1 MPHSPPSK
9 GVPMVRAESSQ
20 TIAFPQQAAP
30 KPVFPPEPETRPATP
45 LPSPLGP
52 IVFAA
57 VLGAFWVGAGAA
69 YLWGYFG
76 PGGLFRLDL
85 QESIIVAFAIF
96 VPPMLMVASAWTFT
110 RGQLFTA
117 AAEQITAATDRL
129 FAADEA
135 AGRRAARLGRAVR
148 TELDALNVGLD
159 SAFARLRA
167 LEGVLE
173 NQIAALDEAAAR
185 VDVRAET
192 AANRLSQERERIDS
206 IADLLADAASRAGEL
221 VAGRAAQI
229 KSVIESAEG
238 ALKSAGASLEAQG
251 MQFRAAA
258 ESATEAP
265 HTVAVE
271 LDKQAKRIES
281 VSDAAMARAE
291 FILGR
296 HERHRVAM
304 GELLQRLKEEGASFE
319 TVIETQH
326 ASLTHAVESL
336 SGQSQQLGA
345 LADDTDRR
353 FELIMANAATRTSQL
368 TGAFG
373 KEVERLFAA
382 TESTQATLTKV
393 IETLHDAG
401 TGAQALI
408 TETAAEA
415 KNSANSLVGEAMA
428 EGERLL
434 RLASQIENETRTLKA
449 ALAESV
455 EDVERH
461 LLALPSVARQEAQR
475 VRELV
480 KAESEEILDLS
491 ARTLSTLHAR
501 AATRTTRPGGGDG
514 SSSETVEADGD
525 GLRGLARRLT
535 QRSSGRAKRK
545 EPAPKDSGEPKSWNM
560 RSLLAAAD
568 TGEGSKEMQPGEAAA
583 LGALETALSDLAIDL
598 QPIIDG
604 LPPTDDD
611 WRSYLEGDRAVFAR
625 RLADSIDAESV
636 DRICSAYRDDLHFR
650 EAADAYLAEFEGLL
664 VRAKEGDGN
673 GLLTSTLLSAD
684 TGKIYLAVA
693 YALGRLS

>member
-1 MPHSPPSK
+1 
-9 GVPMVRAESSQ
+9 MVRVETGQ
-20 TIAFPQQAAP
+20 TIAFPQQTP
-30 KPVFPPEPETRPATP
+30 KAVPPDEPETRPAVS
-45 LPSPLGP
+45 LPSPWGP

-76 PGGLFRLDL
+76 PGGLFKLDL
-85 QESIIVAFAIF
+85 QETFIVAFAIF

-110 RGQLFTA
+110 RGQMFA
-117 AAEQITAATDRL
+117 AATEQLTAATDRL

-185 VDVRAET
+185 VDVRADS
-192 AANRLSQERERIDS
+192 AATKLSQELERLDS
-206 IADLLADAASRAGEL
+206 IADMLADAASRASEL

-238 ALKSAGASLEAQG
+238 ALKSAGAALESQG
-251 MQFRAAA
+251 AQFRAAA
-258 ESATEAP
+258 DSATEAP
-265 HTVAVE
+265 HAVAVE

-296 HERHRVAM
+296 HERHRTAM
-304 GELLQRLKEEGASFE
+304 GELLQRLKEESVGYE
-319 TVIETQH
+319 TTIEAQQTRLKQ
-326 ASLTHAVESL
+326 AVESL
-336 SGQSQQLGA
+336 GGQSQQLGV

-353 FELIMANAATRTSQL
+353 FELIMANAVTRTSQL
-368 TGAFG
+368 TAAFG
-373 KEVERLFAA
+373 NEVERLLAA
-382 TESTQATLTKV
+382 TDSTQVTLTKLV
-393 IETLHDAG
+393 ETLHDAG

-408 TETAAEA
+408 AETAAEA
-415 KNSANSLVGEAMA
+415 KNSANALVGEAMA

-434 RLASQIENETRTLKA
+434 RLASQIENETRTIKA
-449 ALAESV
+449 SLAEAAQ
-455 EDVERH
+455 DVERH
-461 LLALPSVARQEAQR
+461 LLALPGVAREEAQR

-480 KAESEEILDLS
+480 KSESEEMLDLS
-491 ARTLSTLHAR
+491 ARMLATLHAR
-501 AATRTTRPGGGDG
+501 GAMRATRSPEPGGQ
-514 SSSETVEADGD
+514 EAQQSDSD

-535 QRSSGRAKRK
+535 QRPSNRPKRK
-545 EPAPKDSGEPKSWNM
+545 EPQRGPVEGKSWEM

-568 TGEGSKEMQPGEAAA
+568 TGERTKEIALGEAAA

-598 QPIIDG
+598 QPLIDG
-604 LPPTDDD
+604 LPPTDED
-611 WRSYLEGDRAVFAR
+611 WRNYLDGDRTFFAR
-625 RLADSIDAESV
+625 RLADSIDSHSV
-636 DRICSAYRDDLHFR
+636 DRICSAYRDDLKFR
-650 EAADAYLAEFEGLL
+650 EAADVYLTEFDALL
-664 VRAKEGDGN
+664 TRARNGDGQ

-684 TGKIYLAVA
+684 TGKIYLALA
-693 YALGRLS
+693 YALGRLT

>member
-1 MPHSPPSK
+1 
-9 GVPMVRAESSQ
+9 MVRVEAGQ
-20 TIAFPQQAAP
+20 TIAFPQQAP
-30 KPVFPPEPETRPATP
+30 KPVVPPEPEVRPVSP
-45 LPSPLGP
+45 LPNPWGP

-85 QESIIVAFAIF
+85 QEMFIVAFAIL

-110 RGQLFTA
+110 RGQLFAA
-117 AAEQITAATDRL
+117 AAEQLTAATDRL

-167 LEGVLE
+167 LQAVLE

-185 VDVRAET
+185 VDVTAES
-192 AANRLSQERERIDS
+192 AATKLSQERERIDS
-206 IADLLADAASRAGEL
+206 VADLLVDTASRASEV

-238 ALKSAGASLEAQG
+238 ALKSAGAALESQG
-251 MQFRAAA
+251 AQFRAAA
-258 ESATEAP
+258 DSATEAP
-265 HTVAVE
+265 HAVALE

-296 HERHRVAM
+296 HERHRTAM
-304 GELLQRLKEEGASFE
+304 GELLQRLKEESASFE
-319 TVIETQH
+319 TSIEAQH
-326 ASLTHAVESL
+326 TSLKVAVETL
-336 SGQSQQLGA
+336 GTQSQQLGA

-368 TGAFG
+368 TSAFA
-373 KEVERLFAA
+373 KEVERLVST
-382 TESTQATLTKV
+382 TESTQISLTKLV
-393 IETLHDAG
+393 ESLHDAG
-401 TGAQALI
+401 SGAQALI
-408 TETAAEA
+408 TETSAEA

-434 RLASQIENETRTLKA
+434 RLASQIENETRSIKA
-449 ALAESV
+449 ALADAV
-455 EDVERH
+455 QDVERH
-461 LLALPSVARQEAQR
+461 LLALPSVAKQEAQR

-491 ARTLSTLHAR
+491 ARTLATIHSRTALRAR
-501 AATRTTRPGGGDG
+501 VTASEAAEPA
-514 SSSETVEADGD
+514 EAEGD
-525 GLRGLARRLT
+525 GLLGLARRLT
-535 QRSSGRAKRK
+535 QRPSPRPKRK
-545 EPAPKDSGEPKSWNM
+545 ESAKEPVPTEGKSWDI

-568 TGEGSKEMQPGEAAA
+568 TGERSKDMPQGEAAA

-598 QPIIDG
+598 QPIING
-604 LPPTDDD
+604 LPPTDED
-611 WRSYLEGDRAVFAR
+611 WRDYLEGDRSLFAR
-625 RLADSIDAESV
+625 RLADSIDAKSV
-636 DRICSAYRDDLHFR
+636 DRVSSAYRDDLRFR
-650 EAADAYLAEFEGLL
+650 EAADLYLAEFEALL
-664 VRAKEGDGN
+664 AHAREGDGN

>member
-1 MPHSPPSK
+1 
-9 GVPMVRAESSQ
+9 MVRVETGQ
-20 TIAFPQQAAP
+20 TIAFPQQAP
-30 KPVFPPEPETRPATP
+30 KPLPPPEPETRPAVA
-45 LPSPLGP
+45 LPNPWGP

-85 QESIIVAFAIF
+85 QETFIVAFAIF
-96 VPPMLMVASAWTFT
+96 VPPMLMVAAAWTFT
-110 RGQLFTA
+110 RGQMFTA
-117 AAEQITAATDRL
+117 AAEQLTVATDRL
-129 FAADEA
+129 FSADEA
-135 AGRRAARLGRAVR
+135 ASRRAARLGRAVR

-167 LEGVLE
+167 LEAVLE

-185 VDVRAET
+185 VDVRAES
-192 AANRLSQERERIDS
+192 AATKLSQERERIDS
-206 IADLLADAASRAGEL
+206 VADLLADAASRASEL

-238 ALKSAGASLEAQG
+238 ALKSAGTALETQSA
-251 MQFRAAA
+251 QFRAAA
-258 ESATEAP
+258 DSATEAP
-265 HTVAVE
+265 HAVAVE

-296 HERHRVAM
+296 HERHRTAM
-304 GELLQRLKEEGASFE
+304 GEMLERLKNESAGFE
-319 TVIETQH
+319 TTIDAQH
-326 ASLTHAVESL
+326 ASLKQAVESL
-336 SGQSQQLGA
+336 SGQSQQLGV

-368 TGAFG
+368 AAAFG
-373 KEVERLFAA
+373 KEVERLLHA
-382 TESTQATLTKV
+382 TETTQTTLTKLV
-393 IETLHDAG
+393 ESLHDAG

-408 TETAAEA
+408 TETTVEA
-415 KNSANSLVGEAMA
+415 KNSANALVGEAMA

-434 RLASQIENETRTLKA
+434 RLASQIENETRTIKA
-449 ALAESV
+449 SLAEAAQ
-455 EDVERH
+455 DVERH

-480 KAESEEILDLS
+480 KTESEEILDLS
-491 ARTLSTLHAR
+491 ARTLATLHAR
-501 AATRTTRPGGGDG
+501 GAMRGIRAHGADVG
-514 SSSETVEADGD
+514 SQETHETESD

-535 QRSSGRAKRK
+535 QRSSNRQKRK
-545 EPAPKDSGEPKSWNM
+545 EPPKESAEGKSWEM

-568 TGEGSKEMQPGEAAA
+568 TSERTKEIQLGNAAA

-598 QPIIDG
+598 QPVIDG

-611 WRSYLEGDRAVFAR
+611 WRNYLEGDRTFFAR
-625 RLADSIDAESV
+625 RLADSIDSESV
-636 DRICSAYRDDLHFR
+636 DRICSAYRDDLKFR
-650 EAADAYLAEFEGLL
+650 EAADVYLAEFEALL
-664 VRAKEGDGN
+664 ARARDGDGN

-684 TGKIYLAVA
+684 TGKIYLALA
-693 YALGRLS
+693 YALGRLA

>member
-1 MPHSPPSK
+1 MI
-9 GVPMVRAESSQ
+9 RAEASQ
-20 TIAFPQQAAP
+20 TIAFPQQAA
-30 KPVFPPEPETRPATP
+30 KPMAPPEPEMRPAVP
-45 LPSPLGP
+45 LPNPLGP

-76 PGGLFRLDL
+76 PGGLFRLGL

-110 RGQLFTA
+110 RGQMFSA
-117 AAEQITAATDRL
+117 AAEQLTVATDRL

-135 AGRRAARLGRAVR
+135 ASRRAARLGRAVR

-185 VDVRAET
+185 VDVRAES
-192 AANRLSQERERIDS
+192 AATRLSQERERIDS
-206 IADLLADAASRAGEL
+206 IADVLADAASRAGEL

-229 KSVIESAEG
+229 KSLIESAEG
-238 ALKSAGASLEAQG
+238 ALKSAGAALETQSA
-251 MQFRAAA
+251 QFRAAA
-258 ESATEAP
+258 DSATEAP
-265 HTVAVE
+265 HAVAVE

-319 TVIETQH
+319 AVIEKQH
-326 ASLTHAVESL
+326 TSLTQAVESL
-336 SGQSQQLGA
+336 GGQSQQLGA

-353 FELIMANAATRTSQL
+353 FELIMANASTRTSQL
-368 TGAFG
+368 TAAFG

-434 RLASQIENETRTLKA
+434 RLASQIENETRSVKA
-449 ALAESV
+449 ALAEAV
-455 EDVERH
+455 QDVERH

-475 VRELV
+475 VRDLV
-480 KAESEEILDLS
+480 KTESEEILDLS
-491 ARTLSTLHAR
+491 ARTLSTIHAR
-501 AATRTTRPGGGDG
+501 AATRAIRSGDVDAG
-514 SSSETVEADGD
+514 DPATAEAESD

-535 QRSSGRAKRK
+535 QRPAGRPKRK
-545 EPAPKDSGEPKSWNM
+545 EPPPRDSGEAKSWNM

-568 TGEGSKEMQPGEAAA
+568 TGEGKRDMQPGEAAS

-598 QPIIDG
+598 QPLIDG
-604 LPPTDDD
+604 LPPTEGD
-611 WRSYLEGDRAVFAR
+611 WRNYLNGDRTLFAR
-625 RLADSIDAESV
+625 RLADSIDTESV
-636 DRICSAYRDDLHFR
+636 DRICSAYRDDLRFR
-650 EAADAYLAEFEGLL
+650 ESADVYLAEFEALL
-664 VRAKEGDGN
+664 ARAKEGDGN
-673 GLLTSTLLSAD
+673 GLLTTSLLSAD
-684 TGKIYLAVA
+684 TGKVYLAVA

>member
-1 MPHSPPSK
+1 
-9 GVPMVRAESSQ
+9 MVRVETGQ
-20 TIAFPQQAAP
+20 TIAFPQQTP
-30 KPVFPPEPETRPATP
+30 KPVPPSEPEVRQAPP
-45 LPSPLGP
+45 LPNPWGP

-76 PGGLFRLDL
+76 PGGLFKLDL
-85 QESIIVAFAIF
+85 QETFIVAFAIF

-110 RGQLFTA
+110 RGQMFA
-117 AAEQITAATDRL
+117 AATEQLGAATDRL

-185 VDVRAET
+185 VDVRADS
-192 AANRLSQERERIDS
+192 AAARLSQERERLDS
-206 IADLLADAASRAGEL
+206 IADLLADAGTRASEL

-238 ALKSAGASLEAQG
+238 ALKSAGAALESQG
-251 MQFRAAA
+251 AQFRAAA
-258 ESATEAP
+258 DSATEAP
-265 HTVAVE
+265 HAVAVE

-296 HERHRVAM
+296 HERHRTAM
-304 GELLQRLKEEGASFE
+304 GELLKRLKDESASFE
-319 TVIETQH
+319 AIIETQQG
-326 ASLTHAVESL
+326 SLKQSVESL
-336 SGQSQQLGA
+336 SGQSRQLGT

-368 TGAFG
+368 TAAFG
-373 KEVERLFAA
+373 KEVERLLAA
-382 TESTQATLTKV
+382 TESTQGTLTQLV
-393 IETLHDAG
+393 ETLHDAG

-408 TETAAEA
+408 TETSTQA
-415 KNSANSLVGEAMA
+415 KNSANELVGEAMA

-434 RLASQIENETRTLKA
+434 RLASQIENETRTIKA
-449 ALAESV
+449 SLAEAAQ
-455 EDVERH
+455 DVERH
-461 LLALPSVARQEAQR
+461 LLALPGVARQEAQR
-475 VRELV
+475 VRDLV
-480 KAESEEILDLS
+480 KTESEEILDLS
-491 ARTLSTLHAR
+491 ARTLATLHAR
-501 AATRTTRPGGGDG
+501 GAMRATRAHGTDAGNQE
-514 SSSETVEADGD
+514 SHADGD

-535 QRSSGRAKRK
+535 QRPTHRPKRLEPPRESGVL
-545 EPAPKDSGEPKSWNM
+545 KSWDM

-568 TGEGSKEMQPGEAAA
+568 TGETGKEIQPGEAAA

-598 QPIIDG
+598 QPVMDG
-604 LPPTDDD
+604 LPPTDED
-611 WRSYLEGDRAVFAR
+611 WRNYLEGDRTFFAR
-625 RLADSIDAESV
+625 RLAESIDSESV
-636 DRICSAYRDDLHFR
+636 DRICSAYRDDLKFR
-650 EAADAYLAEFEGLL
+650 EAADVYLAEFESLL
-664 VRAKEGDGN
+664 ARAREGDGH

-684 TGKIYLAVA
+684 TGKIYLALA
-693 YALGRLS
+693 YALGRLA

>member
-1 MPHSPPSK
+1 
-9 GVPMVRAESSQ
+9 MVRVEAGQ
-20 TIAFPQQAAP
+20 TIAFPQQTP
-30 KPVFPPEPETRPATP
+30 KPVPPPEPETHPSVS
-45 LPSPLGP
+45 LPNPWGP

-76 PGGLFRLDL
+76 PGGLFKLDL
-85 QESIIVAFAIF
+85 QETFIVAFAIF

-110 RGQLFTA
+110 RGQMFA
-117 AAEQITAATDRL
+117 AATDQLTAATDRL

-159 SAFARLRA
+159 SAFARMRA

-185 VDVRAET
+185 VDVRADS
-192 AANRLSQERERIDS
+192 AATKLSEERERLDS
-206 IADLLADAASRAGEL
+206 IADLLADAASRASEL

-238 ALKSAGASLEAQG
+238 ALKSAGAALESQG
-251 MQFRAAA
+251 AQFRAAA
-258 ESATEAP
+258 DSATEAP
-265 HTVAVE
+265 HAVAVE

-296 HERHRVAM
+296 HERHRSAM
-304 GELLQRLKEEGASFE
+304 GELLQRLKDESASFE
-319 TVIETQH
+319 ATIESQH
-326 ASLTHAVESL
+326 ASLKESVETL
-336 SGQSQQLGA
+336 STQSKQLGEV
-345 LADDTDRR
+345 ADDTDRR

-368 TGAFG
+368 TAAFG
-373 KEVERLFAA
+373 KEVERLLQS
-382 TESTQATLTKV
+382 TECTQATLTKLV
-393 IETLHDAG
+393 ESLHDAG
-401 TGAQALI
+401 SGAQALI
-408 TETAAEA
+408 SETAAEA
-415 KNSANSLVGEAMA
+415 KNSANALVGEAMA

-434 RLASQIENETRTLKA
+434 RLASQIENETRTIKA
-449 ALAESV
+449 SLAEAAQ
-455 EDVERH
+455 DVERH

-475 VRELV
+475 VRDLV
-480 KAESEEILDLS
+480 KTESEEILDLS
-491 ARTLSTLHAR
+491 ARALATIHAR
-501 AATRTTRPGGGDG
+501 GAARGIRSPETEAGGQETHT
-514 SSSETVEADGD
+514 SESE

-535 QRSSGRAKRK
+535 QRPSPRQKRK
-545 EPAPKDSGEPKSWNM
+545 ESARESGEAKSWDM

-568 TGEGSKEMQPGEAAA
+568 TGERAREIQPGEAAA

-598 QPIIDG
+598 QPVIDG
-604 LPPTDDD
+604 LPPTDED
-611 WRSYLEGDRAVFAR
+611 WRNYLEGDRAHFAR
-625 RLADSIDAESV
+625 RLAESIDSESV
-636 DRICSAYRDDLHFR
+636 DRICSAYRDDLKFR
-650 EAADAYLAEFEGLL
+650 EAADTYMAEFDSLL
-664 VRAKEGDGN
+664 ARAREGDGH

-684 TGKIYLAVA
+684 TGKIYLALA

>member
-1 MPHSPPSK
+1 
-9 GVPMVRAESSQ
+9 MVRVEAGQ
-20 TIAFPQQAAP
+20 TIAFPQQAA
-30 KPVFPPEPETRPATP
+30 KPVPPPEAETSPTVS
-45 LPSPLGP
+45 LPNPWGP

-76 PGGLFRLDL
+76 PGGLFKLDL
-85 QESIIVAFAIF
+85 QETFIVAFAIF

-110 RGQLFTA
+110 RGQTFA
-117 AAEQITAATDRL
+117 AATEQLTAATDRL

-185 VDVRAET
+185 VDVRADS
-192 AANRLSQERERIDS
+192 AATKLSQERERLDS
-206 IADLLADAASRAGEL
+206 IADLLADAASRASEL

-238 ALKSAGASLEAQG
+238 ALKSAGTALESQG
-251 MQFRAAA
+251 AQFRAAA

-265 HTVAVE
+265 HAVAVE

-296 HERHRVAM
+296 HERHRTAM
-304 GELLQRLKEEGASFE
+304 GELLQRLKDESASFE
-319 TVIETQH
+319 TIIEAQH
-326 ASLTHAVESL
+326 GSLKQSVESL

-353 FELIMANAATRTSQL
+353 FELIMANAVTRTSQL
-368 TGAFG
+368 TAAFG
-373 KEVERLFAA
+373 KEVERLLVA
-382 TESTQATLTKV
+382 TDSTQATLTKLV
-393 IETLHDAG
+393 ESLHDAG

-415 KNSANSLVGEAMA
+415 KNSANALVGEAMA
-428 EGERLL
+428 EGDRLL
-434 RLASQIENETRTLKA
+434 RLASQIENETCTIKVS
-449 ALAESV
+449 LAEASQ
-455 EDVERH
+455 EVERH
-461 LLALPSVARQEAQR
+461 LLALPSIARQEAQR

-480 KAESEEILDLS
+480 KVESEEILDLS
-491 ARTLSTLHAR
+491 ARALATIHAR
-501 AATRTTRPGGGDG
+501 GAMRGTRSPGGDAGG
-514 SSSETVEADGD
+514 AQTQEAEGD

-535 QRSSGRAKRK
+535 QRPAGRQKRK
-545 EPAPKDSGEPKSWNM
+545 EQLPSVQTKSWDM

-568 TGEGSKEMQPGEAAA
+568 TGERTKEIQLGDAAA

-598 QPIIDG
+598 QPVIDG
-604 LPPTDDD
+604 LPPTDVD
-611 WRSYLEGDRAVFAR
+611 WRNYLEGDRTFFAR
-625 RLADSIDAESV
+625 RLADSIDSESV
-636 DRICSAYRDDLHFR
+636 DRICSAYRDDPKFR
-650 EAADAYLAEFEGLL
+650 EASDVYLAEFEALL
-664 VRAKEGDGN
+664 ARARDGDGN

-684 TGKIYLAVA
+684 TGKIYLALA

>member
-1 MPHSPPSK
+1 
-9 GVPMVRAESSQ
+9 MVRVEAGQ
-20 TIAFPQQAAP
+20 TIAFPQQTP
-30 KPVFPPEPETRPATP
+30 KPVPPPEPETRAAAS
-45 LPSPLGP
+45 LPNPWGP

-76 PGGLFRLDL
+76 PGGLFKLDL
-85 QESIIVAFAIF
+85 QETFIVAFAIF

-110 RGQLFTA
+110 RGQMFA
-117 AAEQITAATDRL
+117 AATEQLTSATDRL

-185 VDVRAET
+185 VDVRAD
-192 AANRLSQERERIDS
+192 AAATKLSQERERLDS
-206 IADLLADAASRAGEL
+206 IADLLADAASRASEL

-238 ALKSAGASLEAQG
+238 ALKSAGAALESQG
-251 MQFRAAA
+251 AQFRAAA
-258 ESATEAP
+258 DTATEAP
-265 HTVAVE
+265 HAVAVE

-296 HERHRVAM
+296 HERHRTAM
-304 GELLQRLKEEGASFE
+304 GELLQRLKDESASFE
-319 TVIETQH
+319 TIIASQQ
-326 ASLTHAVESL
+326 ASLKQSVETL
-336 SGQSQQLGA
+336 GNQSQQLGV

-353 FELIMANAATRTSQL
+353 FELIMANAVTRTSQL
-368 TGAFG
+368 TSAFG
-373 KEVERLFAA
+373 KEVERLVAA
-382 TESTQATLTKV
+382 TESTQGTLTKLV
-393 IETLHDAG
+393 ESLHDAG

-408 TETAAEA
+408 TETSAEA
-415 KNSANSLVGEAMA
+415 KNSANALVGEAMA

-434 RLASQIENETRTLKA
+434 RLASQIENETRTIKA
-449 ALAESV
+449 SLAEAAQ
-455 EDVERH
+455 DVERH
-461 LLALPSVARQEAQR
+461 LLALPGVARQEAQR

-491 ARTLSTLHAR
+491 ARTLSTLHSRTAMRVPR
-501 AATRTTRPGGGDG
+501 AHASEIGGPEPHE
-514 SSSETVEADGD
+514 SEGD

-535 QRSSGRAKRK
+535 QRPSNRQKRK
-545 EPAPKDSGEPKSWNM
+545 EPPRETVEGKSWEM

-568 TGEGSKEMQPGEAAA
+568 TGERTKEIPLGEAAA

-598 QPIIDG
+598 QPVIDG
-604 LPPTDDD
+604 LPPTGDD
-611 WRSYLEGDRAVFAR
+611 WRNYLEGDRTFFAR
-625 RLADSIDAESV
+625 RLADSINSESV
-636 DRICSAYRDDLHFR
+636 DRISSAYRDDLKFR
-650 EAADAYLAEFEGLL
+650 EAADMYLAEFEALL
-664 VRAKEGDGN
+664 GRARDGDGH

-684 TGKIYLAVA
+684 TGKIYLALA
-693 YALGRLS
+693 YALGRLA